1 MKQLLKTVVL
11 MLTTT
16 NDMKKI
22 VLLSAVLFA
31 FQTFA
36 NNTKKITKEEYI
48 ETWSRTA
55 MDNMINHKIP
65 ASITLAQGILESG
78 SGNSD
83 LARLAN
89 NHFGIKCHDWKGQTM
104 YKDDDTKNECFRKYK
119 NAEESFEDHSQ
130 FLITKKRYATLF
142 TYEATDYKSWAKGLK
157 EAGYATNPKYPT
169 LLIDLIES
177 LELHEFDKLAT
188 NSPNKHANVLAKKE
202 KDSKASEKDASKQ
215 TPSKQ
220 ESSKQTSS
228 KAKQPQKK
236 QEVEVTFGKTRETS
250 IHDNKVKYVI
260 AKKGDT
266 FYKIAEEFGMTL
278 GQIHKYN
285 DVKKGNATLKPGD
298 VVNLHPKR
306 SKGSKDESV
315 YKTDMTI
322 LEISQLEG
330 IKVESLM
337 KLNHLSSSQDIVK
350 KGQKVAL
357 R

>member
-1 MKQLLKTVVL
+1 
-11 MLTTT
+11 
-16 NDMKKI
+16 MKKI
-22 VLLSAVLFA
+22 VLLSAVMFA
-31 FQTFA
+31 FQAQA
-36 NNTKKITKEEYI
+36 NNSKKITKEEYI

-89 NHFGIKCHDWKGQTM
+89 NHFGIKCHDWKGATM
-104 YKDDDTKNECFRKYK
+104 YKDDNTKNECFRKYK

-142 TYEATDYKSWAKGLK
+142 TYDQTDYKAWAKGLK

-169 LLIDLIES
+169 LLIDIIES
-177 LELHEFDKLAT
+177 MNLDEFDKLAT
-188 NSPNKHANVLAKKE
+188 NSPNRPTNVLTKKE
-202 KDSKASEKDASKQ
+202 KENKSTQ
-215 TPSKQ
+215 TEATIKQ
-220 ESSKQTSS
+220 ESSKQSNT

-236 QEVEVTFGKTRETS
+236 QEVEVTLGKTRETS
-250 IHDNKVKYVI
+250 VHDNKVKYVV

-285 DVKKGNATLKPGD
+285 DFKKGNNTLKPGD
-298 VVNLHPKR
+298 IVNIHPKR

-337 KLNHLSSSQDIVK
+337 KLNQLSSSKDVVK
-350 KGQKVAL
+350 KGQKVTL